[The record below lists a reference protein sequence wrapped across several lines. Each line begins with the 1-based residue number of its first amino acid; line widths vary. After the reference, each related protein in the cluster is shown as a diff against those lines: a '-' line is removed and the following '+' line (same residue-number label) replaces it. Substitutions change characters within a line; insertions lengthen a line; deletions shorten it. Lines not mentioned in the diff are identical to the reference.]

1 MFADVTG
8 ASVKVAAVDNSK
20 VDSLF
25 IHMHHADLLP
35 RFHPHVASV
44 SLCSCSLS
52 DLFPFAS
59 QSFSMPFNLE
69 SSEVSLRHPLLG
81 QGVTGDWA
89 SKADMECVG
98 Y

>member
-8 ASVKVAAVDNSK
+8 ASVKAAAIDNSK

-25 IHMHHADLLP
+25 VHMHHADLSP
-35 RFHPHVASV
+35 RFHSHVASV

-59 QSFSMPFNLE
+59 QSSSLPFNLE
-69 SSEVSLRHPLLG
+69 SGEVSPRHPLLG
-81 QGVTGDWA
+81 QGVTGDRA
-89 SKADMECVG
+89 LKADMECVG
-98 Y
+98 